1 MNGSARFGQCS
12 LVVKGGCWDLNDV
25 IEITL
30 RSIYVSGLAT
40 LLSLSISVPSAYYLS
55 RNSRVARV
63 IIPVFEALIGIPTV
77 FIGLVLYMLLSIRG
91 PLGFLKL
98 LYTPYAIIIGESIL
112 IFPLIT
118 AIIYRVMH
126 NTWVTYGELA
136 MTLGADEK
144 QTLMLIAKHALPGII
159 AASIMGFSRAIGEL
173 GIALLVG
180 GNIKGYTR
188 VLTTALALEVSKGS
202 FEEALTLGLILIV
215 TVLSF
220 SVLSRIIER
229 WYGL

>member
-1 MNGSARFGQCS
+1 
-12 LVVKGGCWDLNDV
+12 LNEV

-55 RNSRVARV
+55 RNSKIARV
-63 IIPVFEALIGIPTV
+63 IIPIFEALIGVPTV
-77 FIGLVLYMLLSIRG
+77 FIGLVLYMLLSTRG

-98 LYTPYAIIIGESIL
+98 LYTPCAIIVGETIL
-112 IFPLIT
+112 VFPLIT
-118 AIIYRVMH
+118 AVIYRVMH
-126 NTWVTYGELA
+126 SAWVTYGELA
-136 MTLGADEK
+136 ITLGADEK
-144 QTLMLIAKHALPGII
+144 QTLTLIAKQTLPGII

-180 GNIKGYTR
+180 GNIRGYTR
-188 VLTTALALEVSKGS
+188 VLTTAIALEVSKGS
-202 FEEALTLGLILIV
+202 FEAALTLGLILIV

-220 SVLSRIIER
+220 SALSRAIER